1 MLNIALF
8 GPPGAGKGT
17 QSKKLLEQYNLAY
30 ISTGDM
36 LREEIAEGTK
46 LGLRAKDIISK
57 GGLAP
62 DEIIVQII
70 ENKIRTNTTVSGFLF
85 DGFPRTVVQ
94 AYILEGL
101 LTKLNTSLSCMISLQ
116 VPKDQLKKRLLDRG
130 QTSGRSD
137 DSEEVINTRLHEYD
151 VKTAPVADFYDEKGI
166 YYPVDGTGSMEDV
179 FERISKPIENILN
192 QTWFNV
198 VLLGPPGSGKG
209 TQAKEIAAKYN
220 LAYISTGKIL
230 RESVEDGTD
239 LGIAAKKFM
248 DEGSIVPDEIA
259 IKIIEKAIEEN
270 PNARGFIF
278 KGYPRTIVQAYIL
291 DGLLRKKGSSV
302 SAIIEIDVPILESIK
317 RLTARSKTDMRRSY
331 DMDVELIVK
340 RLEEHQA
347 ITIPVSEYYAKTKK
361 VWQINGSGNEAD
373 VRKLVMDATEEA
385 FKKAR

>member
-17 QSKKLLEQYNLAY
+17 QSKKLLEKYNLAY

-46 LGLRAKDIISK
+46 LGLMAKDIISK
-57 GGLAP
+57 GGLVS

-70 ENKIRTNTTVSGFLF
+70 ENKIKTNTDVNGFLF

-101 LTKLNTSLSCMISLQ
+101 LTKLNTSLSCMLSLE
-116 VPKDQLKKRLLDRG
+116 VPKDELKQRLLDRG
-130 QTSGRSD
+130 KTSGRTD
-137 DSEEVINTRLHEYD
+137 DTEDVINNRLKEYD
-151 VKTAPVADFYDEKGI
+151 LKTAPVADFYKEKGI
-166 YYPVDGTGSMEDV
+166 YHPILGTGSMNEV
-179 FERISKPIENILN
+179 FSLISKPIEDVI
-192 QTWFNV
+192 QKTWFNV

-209 TQAKEIAAKYN
+209 TQAKEIAAKYH

-230 RESVEDGTD
+230 RESVLDGTE
-239 LGIAAKKFM
+239 LGMAAKKYM

-259 IKIIEKAIEEN
+259 IKIIEKAIEDN
-270 PNARGFIF
+270 PTARGFIF

-302 SAIIEIDVPILESIK
+302 SAVIEIDVPVLESIK
-317 RLTARSKTDMRRSY
+317 RLTARSKTDKSRSY
-331 DMDVELIVK
+331 DMDIDLIVK
-340 RLEEHQA
+340 RLEEHHA
-347 ITIPVSEYYAKTKK
+347 VTSPVADYYAKTKK
-361 VWQINGSGNEAD
+361 GWEINGSGKEED
-373 VRKLVMDATEEA
+373 VQRLVLNAAEVA
-385 FKKAR
+385 FRKAR